1 MLMSVNARASQ
12 SLPVLGY
19 SAGFIQSPCSKQTMR
34 MRVSA
39 KLHATA
45 APDAPAPTMSTS
57 TGSAIEIAPP
67 SARFAYWFFTASTF
81 RRGMAPPPVNC
92 GSWPSHFSAMRSW
105 IRSGLSLSASA
116 SRRMASA
123 RALDSTS
130 SL

>member
-19 SAGFIQSPCSKQTMR
+19 SAGFIQSPCSRQTMR

-57 TGSAIEIAPP
+57 TGSAISRPAA
-67 SARFAYWFFTASTF
+67 ARFAYWFLTASTF